1 MHAIVEIDDD
11 DDIMEISVDET
22 NDDLIFDN
30 VRLRSC
36 ISISV
41 HKHMITHVLWPRKLS
56 SMYSETTTHET
67 ALVALMT
74 DTLDLLENNCTS
86 LTSSAK
92 LFRAMFNTNT
102 SPDAHIISMEINRL
116 KHGEMFGFF
125 IKHQNCGLSIYVP
138 PSADGSSTVQAKS
151 AIVSTFPVAIDNKEI
166 YAATHSEFQVI
177 FA

>member
-1 MHAIVEIDDD
+1 MQEIVEIDDD
-11 DDIMEISVDET
+11 DDIMEISVISE
-22 NDDLIFDN
+22 DLLIDT

-36 ISISV
+36 VSITV
-41 HKHMITHVLWPRKLS
+41 HKHLITHVLWPRKLPS
-56 SMYSETTTHET
+56 VDSSETTKHET

-74 DTLDLLENNCTS
+74 DTLEWFEHKST

-102 SPDAHIISMEINRL
+102 SPDADIIAMEINRL

-125 IKHQNCGLSIYVP
+125 VKHQNCGLSIYVP
-138 PSADGSSTVQAKS
+138 PSADSSSTVQAKS
-151 AIVSTFPVAIDNKEI
+151 AIVSTFPVSIGNKEI